1 MEAPKLNYKFWVEL
15 IDGNRV
21 VWDRLT
27 QKQAIN
33 MYRATDRRQP
43 DNVKRYGWSEM
54 DRLADL

>member
-15 IDGNRV
+15 IDGTRV

-27 QKQAIN
+27 RAQAHA
-33 MYRATDRRQP
+33 MWKTTDRRQP
-43 DNVKRYGWSEM
+43 DGVKRYGWSEM